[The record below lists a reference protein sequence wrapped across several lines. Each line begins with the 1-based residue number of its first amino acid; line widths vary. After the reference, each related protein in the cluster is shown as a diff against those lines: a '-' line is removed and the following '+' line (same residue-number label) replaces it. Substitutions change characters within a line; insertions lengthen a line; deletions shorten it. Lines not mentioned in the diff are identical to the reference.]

1 MSQISLINSDEQL
14 WKITPGINANF
25 NTTILL
31 SFSPLRFPSLSK
43 TDVTSLLRTGDV
55 VDEEPFPPRSNGPQC
70 VPGTPTL
77 GINDFF
83 ELQNSEWPWQP
94 PSFHNRENVML
105 DLFNDQNGVCNVQ
118 LFGYSWKGLFCSD
131 TIALNNI

>member
-1 MSQISLINSDEQL
+1 M
-14 WKITPGINANF
+14 
-25 NTTILL
+25 

-43 TDVTSLLRTGDV
+43 PDVTSPLITGDV

-94 PSFHNRENVML
+94 PSFHNKENVML
-105 DLFNDQNGVCNVQ
+105 DLVNDQNGVCNVQ
-118 LFGYSWKGLFCSD
+118 LFGYS
-131 TIALNNI
+131 

>member
-1 MSQISLINSDEQL
+1 L
-14 WKITPGINANF
+14 
-25 NTTILL
+25 
-31 SFSPLRFPSLSK
+31 SPLRFPSLSK
-43 TDVTSLLRTGDV
+43 TDVTSPLRTGDV

-118 LFGYSWKGLFCSD
+118 LFGYS
-131 TIALNNI
+131 